1 MDKKSTDSSKVIYTL
16 EMNKITQLSL
26 GFLALIIIGGIVYV
40 VTSKNVPNIPKNS
53 QVMPPQVASPKA
65 PKASDTTVPVPNQ
78 APRANTDPI
87 TPAPAPAG
95 MTEMGK
101 RNSLLNYTCKDG
113 KTFSLSFASATNST
127 TTLTLNNAGGK
138 RTLEVTPKVVGKDPA
153 LENEKSGVA
162 FINKGNYALI
172 TEGGKTTFD
181 ECKL

>member
-1 MDKKSTDSSKVIYTL
+1 
-16 EMNKITQLSL
+16 MNKITQLSL

-53 QVMPPQVASPKA
+53 QVIPPQAAS
-65 PKASDTTVPVPNQ
+65 PKASDTTAPVPNQ

-95 MTEMGK
+95 MAEMGK

-113 KTFSLSFASATNST
+113 KTFSLSFASAENST
-127 TTLTLNNAGGK
+127 TTLTLNNVGSK

-153 LENEKSGVA
+153 LENEKSGIA